1 MEDTM
6 MPKMPNTGSIQELAE
21 FWQRHDLTD
30 FEDEL
35 EEVPGRVFQRAHVVG
50 VALTRDEH
58 KALREA
64 AASRGIDEAALIREW
79 VKERL
84 HHA

>member
-1 MEDTM
+1 MEDPM
-6 MPKMPNTGSIQELAE
+6 MPKMPETDSIQELAE

-35 EEVPGRVFQRAHVVG
+35 EEVPGAVFQRAHVVG

>member
-1 MEDTM
+1 M
-6 MPKMPNTGSIQELAE
+6 MPKIPRTDSIQELAT

-35 EEVPGRVFQRAHVVG
+35 EEVPDPVFQRTHVVG
-50 VALTRDEH
+50 VPLTGDEH
-58 KALREA
+58 KAVKEA

-79 VKERL
+79 IKERL